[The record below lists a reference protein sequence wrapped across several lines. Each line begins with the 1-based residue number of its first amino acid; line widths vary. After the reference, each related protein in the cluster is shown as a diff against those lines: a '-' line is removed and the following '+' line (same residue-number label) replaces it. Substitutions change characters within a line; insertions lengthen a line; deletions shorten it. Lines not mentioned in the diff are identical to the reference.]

1 MRTQRNLPRV
11 NAGSMADIAF
21 LLLIFFLVTT
31 TLAKDKGIERKLP
44 RKCPPG
50 QECAVNIKD
59 RNIMRLYLN
68 ETGEL
73 LVNDDITAIDE
84 LKVMIMDFIDNNGDG
99 SCEYCTGHQLDDSSE
114 NPAKAVISLTTDRLT
129 PYAEFIALQDEIS
142 KAYYALREQYTLK
155 LFEKKPS
162 ELTAS
167 ELKQV
172 KEAYPFL
179 FSEADV
185 K

>member
-1 MRTQRNLPRV
+1 MRTQRNAPRV

-31 TLAKDKGIERKLP
+31 TIARDKGIARKLP

-50 QECAVNIKD
+50 INCSIDIND

-73 LVNDDITAIDE
+73 LVNDDVTDLTE
-84 LKVMIMDFIDNNGDG
+84 LRSLIKNFIDNNGDG
-99 SCEYCTGHQLDDSSE
+99 SCEYCHGLQLIGSSE
-114 NPAKAVISLTTDRLT
+114 NPSVAVISLNTDRLT
-129 PYAEFIALQDEIS
+129 PYREFISLQDEIS
-142 KAYYALREQYTLK
+142 QAYFELRRDYALNI
-155 LFEKKPS
+155 FKKEPS
-162 ELTAS
+162 ELSDS
-167 ELKQV
+167 EMFQV

-179 FSEADV
+179 LSEADI

>member
-1 MRTQRNLPRV
+1 MRTQRNAPLI

-21 LLLIFFLVTT
+21 LLLIFFLVAT

-50 QECAVNIKD
+50 QECVVNIED
-59 RNIMRLYLN
+59 RNILRLYLN

-73 LVNDDITAIDE
+73 LVNDDLTTLVE
-84 LKVMIMDFIDNNGDG
+84 LRDKIKGFINNNGDG
-99 SCEYCTGHQLDDSSE
+99 SCGYCDGVQLDDSSE
-114 NPAKAVISLTTDRLT
+114 NPSKAVISLTTDRLT

-142 KAYYALREQYTLK
+142 KAYYELREHYALK
-155 LFEKKPS
+155 MFEKKPS
-162 ELTAS
+162 ELTDS